1 VSLSLYDV
9 LDVEPD
15 ATEDEIRA
23 AWKSAI
29 ADLGPGDR
37 RFRAYND
44 AAEVLLDPVRR
55 AAYDAEQPEPPVEPE
70 PPVVELVETP
80 EEPEPPVVEPV
91 ETPEEPE
98 PPVVEPVET
107 PEEPEPPVVEPVETP
122 ADPEPEPEPVVAT
135 GRTPIATWLL
145 AAVGLVAA
153 AVLAVTILVWANG
166 RDDDKA
172 PLDTEKNAAAALT
185 AAEKAAVPVLSYDYR
200 TFDAGIAD
208 AESYMTTKYAAAHSK
223 LMNELRKDATSQKAV
238 VQAEFKGSAIVRVTD
253 DRADILVLINQ
264 VIHKADADDFVLP
277 VWATLQMVQE
287 DGTWRVDSIVNEG
300 AVGS

>member
-15 ATEDEIRA
+15 ATEDQIRA
-23 AWKSAI
+23 AWKNAI

-44 AAEVLLDPVRR
+44 AAEVLLDPERR
-55 AAYDAEQPEPPVEPE
+55 AAYDAELADAAEEPEATPEPVVLAKPEPE
-70 PPVVELVETP
+70 P
-80 EEPEPPVVEPV
+80 
-91 ETPEEPE
+91 
-98 PPVVEPVET
+98 
-107 PEEPEPPVVEPVETP
+107 
-122 ADPEPEPEPVVAT
+122 DPEPEPEPDPDPEPEPESVVDA
-135 GRTPIATWLL
+135 GRAPIATWLL
-145 AAVGLVAA
+145 AVVGLVAA
-153 AVLAVTILVWANG
+153 AVLAVTIWVWV
-166 RDDDKA
+166 DDGGDDPK

-208 AESYMTTKYAAAHSK
+208 AESYMTTQYAADHSK
-223 LMNELRKDATSQKAV
+223 LMNELRKDATTQKAV

-264 VIHKADADDFVLP
+264 VIHKAGAEDFVLP
-277 VWATLQMVQE
+277 VWATLQMVQD